1 MTSASRTK
9 SPRRGRRS
17 AGQLILAAM
26 LGLGLI
32 ASIFLIFA
40 DSVQLLRVG
49 VVAAAWAAIVGGIAM
64 TKYRRESA
72 VDKAKARDL
81 QTVYELQL
89 EREISARREFEMG
102 VEARVRREVRADA
115 EELAGLRAELVALR
129 ANLQV
134 LFDGQLPSERVA
146 LRADSTRVQELASGQ
161 DGDYPNYR
169 EPRAR
174 DSQNGRDVPVFDRN
188 RPPDPAYVADNNQRP
203 QFATP
208 YDEPVTAEVAAIP
221 EFGPMP
227 TTPASAPEPPIV
239 TTPQQHLPQD
249 DAADTAPEPFV
260 EPEAEFEPEFEP
272 DVDAELPL
280 LPEPAAGSRRRR
292 RAEAEAAEVDG
303 MAPKSISVAEL
314 MANLRSETV
323 GSEGSGRRSRHG
335 Q

>member
-161 DGDYPNYR
+161 DGDYPDYR

-174 DSQNGRDVPVFDRN
+174 DLQNGRDVPVFDRN

-227 TTPASAPEPPIV
+227 TAPAPAPPVVSTPE
-239 TTPQQHLPQD
+239 QQLPQY
-249 DAADTAPEPFV
+249 DAADTAPEPIF

-272 DVDAELPL
+272 DVDAELPP

-292 RAEAEAAEVDG
+292 RAEAEAAEDDG
-303 MAPKSISVAEL
+303 PAPKSISVAEL